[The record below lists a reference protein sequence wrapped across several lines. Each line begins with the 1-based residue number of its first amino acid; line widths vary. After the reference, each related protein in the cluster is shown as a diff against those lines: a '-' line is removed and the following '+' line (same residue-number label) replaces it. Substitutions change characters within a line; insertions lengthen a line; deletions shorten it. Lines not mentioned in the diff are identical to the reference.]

1 MYESTVKK
9 NTYFMALNQAGQQ
22 ILAFIL
28 IKAAAGRLGDAGF
41 GIYMFASA
49 MSYFVLLS
57 NDLGLATYI
66 TREVAKSKERAA
78 ALFVNGFAL
87 KLILLLIS
95 VPFLGVF
102 LLISRSN
109 PQKMWSVLAFGVF
122 GLFTS
127 MNQLCGA
134 IYRAH
139 ERMEYEMAVTLF
151 EKVIITVVGLWFVLN
166 GYGVAFMCGAFSLAS
181 LVSFILNFSLI
192 RSHFIHERASVSLAL
207 MKPLLTASL
216 TFGLFWIITNVHE
229 RIDVLM
235 LERLTNDAIV
245 GWYTLAYK
253 LILIAGLIP
262 MILMTATFPRI
273 SRAVH
278 HDPEEVK
285 RIFRLGNKYLILIV
299 LPMLVGTQFLARDI
313 CLFFGKDFARSGPVL
328 RLLIFASGVDFFS
341 IFLSGFLMAWNRQKR
356 LLWLQC
362 GALFL
367 NVTANFILIPYFQ
380 HMGAALATLASRGLI
395 FALCTF
401 WVGSRMREFDL
412 SALPFGLVS
421 TGVMAIFLWVW
432 QGPLLARIG
441 LAVFIYIGL
450 LLLMGGIRP
459 AEIFMVRRNRND
471 EGNTYDE

>member
-1 MYESTVKK
+1 MYEGTVKK
-9 NTYFMALNQAGQQ
+9 NTYFLAVNQAGQQ

-28 IKAAAGRLGDAGF
+28 IKAAAGRLGDSGF

-57 NDLGLATYI
+57 NDLGMATYI

-78 ALFVNGFAL
+78 ALFTNGFAL
-87 KLILLLIS
+87 KLSLLLIS

-134 IYRAH
+134 IYRAC

-151 EKVIITVVGLWFVLN
+151 EKVIITAVGLWFVLN
-166 GYGVAFMCGAFSLAS
+166 GYGVAYMCAAFSFAS
-181 LVSFILNFSLI
+181 LVSFILNFTLV
-192 RSHFIHERASVSLAL
+192 RSRFIHGRASVSWGL
-207 MKPLLTASL
+207 MKPLLAASL
-216 TFGLFWIITNVHE
+216 TFGVFWIITNVHE

-235 LERLTNDAIV
+235 LDLMTNDAIV

-285 RIFRLGNKYLILIV
+285 RIYKIGTKYLILIV
-299 LPMLVGTQFLARDI
+299 LPMLAGTQFLARDI
-313 CLFFGKDFARSGPVL
+313 CLFFGKDFARSAAVL

-341 IFLSGFLMAWNRQKR
+341 IFLSGFLMAWNQQKR
-356 LLWLQC
+356 LLWLQFA
-362 GALFL
+362 ALCL
-367 NVTANFILIPYFQ
+367 NVTANFILIPYFLQ
-380 HMGAALATLASRGLI
+380 MGAAMATMASRGLI
-395 FALCTF
+395 FALCTI
-401 WVGSRMREFDL
+401 WVVSRLREFDL

-421 TGVMAIFLWVW
+421 TGVMAIFLYVW
-432 QGPLLARIG
+432 QGPLLARIV
-441 LAVFIYIGL
+441 LAALIYIGL

-459 AEIFMVRRNRND
+459 AEIFMIRRKRHD
-471 EGNTYDE
+471 EGKTNEH